1 MLEVTLFVSIGW
13 IVSICLH
20 EFGHAI
26 LAYWGGDTSVKEKGY
41 LTLNPFK
48 YIEPG
53 YSLILPLLF
62 LMMGGVGLPGTAV
75 YINHQNLGSRWRQ
88 SVVAAA
94 GPIASILTILALAG
108 IFRVVNSPVSWVQP
122 ALAFLIWLQVWGLLI
137 NLLPIPSLD
146 GFGMIEPFLSRRIR
160 SYVKPFYQYGFFGI
174 LLLLLVV
181 QPFRDFLNIVV
192 TIIAQQVLGIPAA
205 TAMNGY
211 GSFKP
216 WALPVILG
224 IIVIFAIS
232 RKFMQSP
239 VETLIEKSEQ
249 LIKQQRYAEAV
260 SLLNRDLGQN
270 PHNFDAWWLKGTALC
285 HLNCYNDALDC
296 YQIALKINPGVAS
309 LWQNSGLLLSAMD
322 RPEKAIDMY
331 NRALEIDPDDVQ
343 LWISKAI
350 LWAELGRFPKALATI
365 DRAVEVNPRSV
376 EAWYQRACYESHL
389 RDYESALM
397 SLKQA
402 IELNP
407 TIRNSARH
415 DPNFMNLRNNLV
427 FHQLTEN

>member
-13 IVSICLH
+13 IISICLH

-41 LTLNPFK
+41 LTLNPFQ
-48 YIEPG
+48 YSEPG

-62 LMMGGVGLPGTAV
+62 LMMGGVGLPGTAI
-75 YINHQNLGSRWRQ
+75 YINRQNLSSRWRQ
-88 SVVAAA
+88 SAVAAA
-94 GPIASILTILALAG
+94 GPVASILTVLLLVG
-108 IFRVVNSPVSWVQP
+108 IFRLATPVFWVQP
-122 ALAFLIWLQVWGLLI
+122 ALAFLIWLQVWGILI

-146 GFGMIEPFLSRRIR
+146 GFGIIEPFLARRIR
-160 SYVKPFYQYGFFGI
+160 SFVKPFYQYGFFGI
-174 LLLLLVV
+174 LLLLWIVK
-181 QPFRDFLNIVV
+181 PFGNFFQRAAT
-192 TIIAQQVLGIPAA
+192 TISQQALGIPVA
-205 TAMNGY
+205 TAMEGY
-211 GSFKP
+211 QLFKP
-216 WALPVILG
+216 WSLPVILG
-224 IIVIFAIS
+224 IIVVFAIS
-232 RKFMQSP
+232 RRFIHSP
-239 VETLIEKSEQ
+239 AETLLEKSEK

-260 SLLNRDLGQN
+260 ALLNKDLTQN
-270 PHNFDAWWLKGTALC
+270 PQNFDAWWLKGTALC

-296 YQIALKINPGVAS
+296 YQVALKINPGVAS
-309 LWQNSGLLLSAMD
+309 LWQNSALLLSAMD
-322 RPEKAIDMY
+322 RPEQAIDMY

-376 EAWYQRACYESHL
+376 DAWYQRACYESHL

-402 IELNP
+402 IQLNP
-407 TIRNSARH
+407 TVRNSARH
-415 DPNFMNLRNNLV
+415 DSNFINLRNNLA
-427 FHQLTEN
+427 FHQLTRAD

>member
-26 LAYWGGDTSVKEKGY
+26 LAYWGGDTSVKGKGY

-48 YIEPG
+48 YSEPG

-75 YINHQNLGSRWRQ
+75 YINNQNLGSRWRQ
-88 SVVAAA
+88 SAVAAA
-94 GPIASILTILALAG
+94 GPIASILTVLAFAG
-108 IFRVVNSPVSWVQP
+108 IFRVVSSPIAWVQP

-146 GFGMIEPFLSRRIR
+146 GFGIIEPFLARQIR
-160 SYVKPFYQYGFFGI
+160 SYAKPFYQYGFFGI
-174 LLLLLVV
+174 LLLLWIVK
-181 QPFRDFLNIVV
+181 PFGNFFQRVAM
-192 TIIAQQVLGIPAA
+192 TITQQALGIPVA
-205 TAMNGY
+205 TAMDGY
-211 GSFKP
+211 NLFKP
-216 WALPVILG
+216 WSLPVILG
-224 IIVIFAIS
+224 IIVAFAIS
-232 RKFMQSP
+232 RRFLQSP
-239 VETLIEKSEQ
+239 TETILEKGEK

-260 SLLNRDLGQN
+260 SLFNRDLNQN
-270 PHNFDAWWLKGTALC
+270 PQNFDAWWLKGTALC

-296 YQIALKINPGVAS
+296 YQIALKINPSIAS
-309 LWQNSGLLLSAMD
+309 LWQNSGLLLAAMN
-322 RPEKAIDMY
+322 RPEQAIDMY

-343 LWISKAI
+343 LWIGKAI

-389 RDYESALM
+389 RDYESALL

-402 IELNP
+402 IQLNP
-407 TIRNSARH
+407 TVRNSART
-415 DPNFMNLRNNLV
+415 DPNFMNLRNNLA